1 MKNRNDTSAVPATE
15 RAFIRRLSHVVLGLI
30 LWEIVTTCD
39 HEIDV
44 LRGRRH
50 YLRTIWIS
58 VGCRAFMAI
67 ALTILIVT
75 EAVVGLESCTAWD
88 TSIYLFGYISF
99 GLASSLLLIRI
110 FAVWR
115 RQLIVVAVSTVLWA
129 IGIALKIH
137 WYTVVMR
144 SVYVQQTGECVKF
157 ERSIFSNIGLMIS
170 DLGLLAIMLVGVLRH
185 HADMLARPRGFG
197 GVWDLLWHQVID
209 CLGLDG
215 TVEVPTLVLILLNF
229 HEPWDVVSFMPP
241 FKHAT

>member
-1 MKNRNDTSAVPATE
+1 MS
-15 RAFIRRLSHVVLGLI
+15 G
-30 LWEIVTTCD
+30 
-39 HEIDV
+39 
-44 LRGRRH
+44 
-50 YLRTIWIS
+50 
-58 VGCRAFMAI
+58 FMAI

-115 RQLIVVAVSTVLWA
+115 RQFIVVSVSTVLWA
-129 IGIALKIH
+129 IGIALNIH

-144 SVYVQQTGECVKF
+144 SVYVQQTGECVRF

-185 HADMLARPRGFG
+185 HADMLARPQGFG

-229 HEPWDVVSFMPP
+229 HEPWDVTREIVTLGAISMIAIRMYRVLANNQPGTDVDP
-241 FKHAT
+241 IHSTEQTLLLR